1 MAAQDC
7 PITIGH
13 AAPVTELMKDSR
25 VAIRLYKY
33 VCVRLGIWACLWG
46 NGETPKHNKEIYC
59 ESRMALLQN

>member
-13 AAPVTELMKDSR
+13 AAPVTVLMKDSR

-46 NGETPKHNKEIYC
+46 YGGTPKHNKEIYC